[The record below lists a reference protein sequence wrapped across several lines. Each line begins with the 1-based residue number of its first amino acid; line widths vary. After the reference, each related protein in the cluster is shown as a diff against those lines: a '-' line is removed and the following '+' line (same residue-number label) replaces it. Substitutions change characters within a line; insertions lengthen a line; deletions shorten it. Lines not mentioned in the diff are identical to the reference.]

1 MHVLLCHTLAP
12 THNPVA
18 EEEGSQGYVVVK
30 TVRPV
35 SVRMVPFDHPR
46 LAHTPSF
53 VGTPRSPYRELE
65 APALKL

>member
-18 EEEGSQGYVVVK
+18 EEEGSQG
-30 TVRPV
+30 
-35 SVRMVPFDHPR
+35 